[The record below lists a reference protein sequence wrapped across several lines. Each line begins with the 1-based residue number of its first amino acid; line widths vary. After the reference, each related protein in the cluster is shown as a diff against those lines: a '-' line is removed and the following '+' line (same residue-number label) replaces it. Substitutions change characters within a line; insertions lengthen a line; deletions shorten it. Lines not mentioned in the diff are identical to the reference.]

1 MSNSQMTA
9 FPTDIHYTQICTE
22 NQKGNLLT
30 MTNGYRQ
37 IACRNC
43 LARYKVLNYTSI
55 NLTAAER
62 WSDGR
67 RVGSLFDN
75 GYGIRACKC
84 GKYYRLQEAIDMGLL
99 TAPQIQEIEVDEQ
112 GSEVYHIPA
121 FLLRQADDSIMDS
134 IKSDSK
140 SLYKKIKSFI
150 FKKNKEVKRT
160 KKVMVQKPLDGEIVE
175 KIPNAIVVR
184 DSEMYEIIRNQ
195 EEYSDALVLAAR
207 ERYRMHLNDKYRE
220 PFKEYCNDRTLPIPD
235 YELSTEHQ
243 DNSQAILD
251 TYLKAEKKDWKDIG
265 DLYRE
270 LGDFENATDYL
281 SLAKVEYSNEQD
293 LEKLVR
299 ACQMKISNPLPV

>member
-1 MSNSQMTA
+1 MADS
-9 FPTDIHYTQICTE
+9 FIHIHYTQICTK

-30 MTNGYRQ
+30 MINGYRQ

-43 LARYKVLNYTSI
+43 LARYKVPNYTSI

-67 RVGSLFDN
+67 RIRSLFDN

-84 GKYYRLQEAIDMGLL
+84 GKYYRLHEAIDMGLL

-112 GSEVYHIPA
+112 GSEVYHVPA

-140 SLYKKIKSFI
+140 SLFKKIKSFV

-160 KKVMVQKPLDGEIVE
+160 KKVMVQKPLGGEIVDR
-175 KIPNAIVVR
+175 IPNAIIVR
-184 DSEMYEIIRNQ
+184 DSEMHEIIKNK
-195 EEYSDALVLAAR
+195 EEYSADLVLAAR

-251 TYLKAEKKDWKDIG
+251 NYLKAKEKDWKAIG

-270 LGDFENATDYL
+270 LGDFEKAVESFELEVEKDY
-281 SLAKVEYSNEQD
+281 AKVD
-293 LEKLVR
+293 LERLTR
-299 ACQMKISNPLPV
+299 ACRMEISNPLPL

>member
-1 MSNSQMTA
+1 M
-9 FPTDIHYTQICTE
+9 
-22 NQKGNLLT
+22 T

-37 IACRNC
+37 IACRSC

-75 GYGIRACKC
+75 GYGIRACQC
-84 GKYYRLQEAIDMGLL
+84 GKYYRLGEAIDMGLQ
-99 TAPQIQEIEVDEQ
+99 TAPQVQEIEVDEQ
-112 GSEVYHIPA
+112 GDEVCHIPA
-121 FLLRQADDSIMDS
+121 FLLRQSDDSIMDS

-140 SLYKKIKSFI
+140 SLLKKIKSFI
-150 FKKNKEVKRT
+150 FKQSKDIKRT
-160 KKVMVQKPLDGEIVE
+160 KKVVVQKPLDGEIVE

-184 DSEMYEIIRNQ
+184 DSEMYEIIRNN

-207 ERYRMHLNDKYRE
+207 GRYRMHLNDKYRE
-220 PFKEYCNDRTLPIPD
+220 PFKEYCNDRTLPIPE
-235 YELSTEHQ
+235 YELSTEHK

-251 TYLKAEKKDWKDIG
+251 AYLKAEKKDWREIG

-270 LGDFENATDYL
+270 LGLFEKAIECFPL
-281 SLAKVEYSNEQD
+281 VKVEDYNEPD
-293 LEKLVR
+293 LERLTR
-299 ACQMKISNPLPV
+299 ACRMKISNPLPI

>member
-1 MSNSQMTA
+1 MTR
-9 FPTDIHYTQICTE
+9 TS
-22 NQKGNLLT
+22 
-30 MTNGYRQ
+30 GYRQ

-43 LARYKVLNYTSI
+43 LARYKVPNYTSI

-67 RVGSLFDN
+67 RVRSLFDN

-84 GKYYRLQEAIDMGLL
+84 GKYYRLHEAIDMGLL
-99 TAPQIQEIEVDEQ
+99 TAPQMQEIEVDEQ

-140 SLYKKIKSFI
+140 SLFKKIKSFI
-150 FKKNKEVKRT
+150 LRQSKDIKRT
-160 KKVMVQKPLDGEIVE
+160 KKVVVQKPLDGEIVE
-175 KIPNAIVVR
+175 KIPNAIFVR
-184 DSEMYEIIRNQ
+184 DSEMYEIIRNG

-207 ERYRMHLNDKYRE
+207 ERYRMHLNDKHRE
-220 PFKEYCNDRTLPIPD
+220 PFKEYCNDRTLPIPE

-243 DNSQAILD
+243 DNDQAILNA
-251 TYLKAEKKDWKDIG
+251 YLNAEKKDWRDIG

-270 LGDFENATDYL
+270 LGDFEKAAKCF
-281 SLAKVEYSNEQD
+281 SLVKVEDYNEAD
-293 LEKLVR
+293 LERLTR
-299 ACQMKISNPLPV
+299 ASRMEISNPIPL

>member
-1 MSNSQMTA
+1 
-9 FPTDIHYTQICTE
+9 
-22 NQKGNLLT
+22 

-121 FLLRQADDSIMDS
+121 FLLRQADDSIIDS

-140 SLYKKIKSFI
+140 SLVKKVKSFI
-150 FKKNKEVKRT
+150 FRQSKDIKRT
-160 KKVMVQKPLDGEIVE
+160 KKVVVQKPLDGEIVE

-184 DSEMYEIIRNQ
+184 DSEMYEIIRNS

-220 PFKEYCNDRTLPIPD
+220 PFKEYCNDRALPIPD
-235 YELSTEHQ
+235 YELSREHQ
-243 DNSQAILD
+243 DNSQALLD
-251 TYLKAEKKDWKDIG
+251 AYLEVEKKDWKNIG
-265 DLYRE
+265 DIYRE
-270 LGDFENATDYL
+270 LGNFEKADECFLQVELEDYNK
-281 SLAKVEYSNEQD
+281 AD
-293 LEKLVR
+293 LERLVR
-299 ACQMKISNPLPV
+299 ACRTRISNPLPL

>member
-1 MSNSQMTA
+1 
-9 FPTDIHYTQICTE
+9 
-22 NQKGNLLT
+22 

-37 IACRNC
+37 VACRNC
-43 LARYKVLNYTSI
+43 LARYKVPNYTSI

-67 RVGSLFDN
+67 RVSSLFDN

-84 GKYYRLQEAIDMGLL
+84 GKYYRLHEAIDMGLL

-121 FLLRQADDSIMDS
+121 FLLRQADDSIIDS

-140 SLYKKIKSFI
+140 SLFKKIKSFFFMQSKDI
-150 FKKNKEVKRT
+150 KRT
-160 KKVMVQKPLDGEIVE
+160 KKVVVQKPLGDDIVE

-220 PFKEYCNDRTLPIPD
+220 PFKEYCNDRGLPIPE
-235 YELSTEHQ
+235 YELTAEHQ
-243 DNSQAILD
+243 NNSQSILNA
-251 TYLKAEKKDWKDIG
+251 YLKAVKKDWKDIG

-270 LGDFENATDYL
+270 LGDLEKANECFLQVEVDDY
-281 SLAKVEYSNEQD
+281 SKHD
-293 LEKLVR
+293 LERLMR
-299 ACQMKISNPLPV
+299 ANRMGISNPIPL

>member
-1 MSNSQMTA
+1 
-9 FPTDIHYTQICTE
+9 
-22 NQKGNLLT
+22 

-43 LARYKVLNYTSI
+43 LARYKVPNYTSI

-67 RVGSLFDN
+67 RIRSLFDN

-84 GKYYRLQEAIDMGLL
+84 GKYYRLHEAIDMGLL

-112 GSEVYHIPA
+112 GSEVHHIPA
-121 FLLRQADDSIMDS
+121 FLLKQADDSIMDS

-140 SLYKKIKSFI
+140 SLFKKIKSFI
-150 FKKNKEVKRT
+150 FKQPKEVSRT
-160 KKVMVQKPLDGEIVE
+160 KKIIVQQPLDGEIIE
-175 KIPNAIVVR
+175 KIPNAIFVR
-184 DSEMYEIIRNQ
+184 DSEMYEIIRDK

-207 ERYRMHLNDKYRE
+207 ERYRMHLNDKYRA
-220 PFKEYCNDRTLPIPD
+220 PFKQYCNDRSLPIPG

-251 TYLKAEKKDWKDIG
+251 AYLKAEKKDWKNIG
-265 DLYRE
+265 DIYRE
-270 LGDFENATDYL
+270 LGDFEKAVEWFSQVEVEDYNK
-281 SLAKVEYSNEQD
+281 AD
-293 LEKLVR
+293 LERLTR
-299 ACQMKISNPLPV
+299 ACRVSIRNPLPL

>member
-1 MSNSQMTA
+1 MTA
-9 FPTDIHYTQICTE
+9 FPTDIHYTQICTK
-22 NQKGNLLT
+22 NQKGNFLT
-30 MTNGYRQ
+30 MTSGYRQ
-37 IACRNC
+37 IACPIC

-121 FLLRQADDSIMDS
+121 FLLRQADDSIIDS
-134 IKSDSK
+134 MKSDSK
-140 SLYKKIKSFI
+140 SLFKKIKSFV

-160 KKVMVQKPLDGEIVE
+160 KKVMVQKPLGGEIVE

-184 DSEMYEIIRNQ
+184 DSEMHEIIRNQ

-207 ERYRMHLNDKYRE
+207 ERYRMHFNDKYRE

-235 YELSTEHQ
+235 YELSAEHQ

-251 TYLKAEKKDWKDIG
+251 AYLEVEKKDWKHIG

-270 LGDFENATDYL
+270 LGNFEKANQCFSLVETNDYNK
-281 SLAKVEYSNEQD
+281 AD
-293 LEKLVR
+293 LERLMR
-299 ACQMKISNPLPV
+299 ACRMKISNPLPI

>member
-1 MSNSQMTA
+1 M
-9 FPTDIHYTQICTE
+9 I
-22 NQKGNLLT
+22 
-30 MTNGYRQ
+30 NGYRQ

-43 LARYKVLNYTSI
+43 LARYKVPNYTSI

-67 RVGSLFDN
+67 RIRSLFDN

-84 GKYYRLQEAIDMGLL
+84 GKYYRLHEAIDMGLL

-140 SLYKKIKSFI
+140 SLFKKIKSFI
-150 FKKNKEVKRT
+150 SKKNKEAKRT
-160 KKVMVQKPLDGEIVE
+160 KKVIVQQPLGGEIVE
-175 KIPNAIVVR
+175 KIPNAIFVR
-184 DSEMYEIIRNQ
+184 DSEMCEIIKN
-195 EEYSDALVLAAR
+195 EKEYSTNLILAAR

-220 PFKEYCNDRTLPIPD
+220 PFKEYCNDRSLPIPE
-235 YELSTEHQ
+235 YEITSEHHE
-243 DNSQAILD
+243 NTQAILGA
-251 TYLKAEKKDWKDIG
+251 YLESEKKSWREIG

-270 LGDFENATDYL
+270 LGEFEEAVESFGLEVENDY
-281 SLAKVEYSNEQD
+281 AKAD
-293 LEKLVR
+293 LERLIR
-299 ACQMKISNPLPV
+299 ACQMGISNPLPL

>member
-1 MSNSQMTA
+1 MADS
-9 FPTDIHYTQICTE
+9 FIHIHYTQICTK

-30 MTNGYRQ
+30 MINGYRQ

-43 LARYKVLNYTSI
+43 LARYKVQNYTSI
-55 NLTAAER
+55 NLTADER

-67 RVGSLFDN
+67 RVRSLFDN

-84 GKYYRLQEAIDMGLL
+84 GKYYRLHEAIDMGLL

-140 SLYKKIKSFI
+140 SLFKKIKSFI
-150 FKKNKEVKRT
+150 FKQDKEVKRT
-160 KKVMVQKPLDGEIVE
+160 KRVIVQQPLGGEIVE

-235 YELSTEHQ
+235 YELSTEHKE
-243 DNSQAILD
+243 NSQAILD
-251 TYLKAEKKDWKDIG
+251 AYLKAEKKDWREIG

-270 LGDFENATDYL
+270 LGVFEKADECFSQVEVEDYNK
-281 SLAKVEYSNEQD
+281 AD
-293 LEKLVR
+293 LERLVR
-299 ACQMKISNPLPV
+299 ACRMKISNPLPL

>member
-1 MSNSQMTA
+1 MTI
-9 FPTDIHYTQICTE
+9 TS
-22 NQKGNLLT
+22 
-30 MTNGYRQ
+30 GYRQ

-43 LARYKVLNYTSI
+43 LARYKVPNYTSI

-67 RVGSLFDN
+67 RVRSLFDN

-121 FLLRQADDSIMDS
+121 FLLRQADDSIIDS

-140 SLYKKIKSFI
+140 SLFKKIKSFI
-150 FKKNKEVKRT
+150 FRQSKEIKRT
-160 KKVMVQKPLDGEIVE
+160 KKVVVQKPLGGEIVE

-184 DSEMYEIIRNQ
+184 DSEMYEIIRNS

-220 PFKEYCNDRTLPIPD
+220 PFKEYCNDRSLPIPE
-235 YELSTEHQ
+235 YELSTEHR

-251 TYLKAEKKDWKDIG
+251 SYLHAEKKDWRDIG

-270 LGDFENATDYL
+270 LGYFEKAKQCFLLVETNDYNK
-281 SLAKVEYSNEQD
+281 AD
-293 LEKLVR
+293 LERLTR
-299 ACQMKISNPLPV
+299 ACQMKISNPLPI